1 MSIAKYQNLI
11 DSNND
16 TMKNIVKEEILSE
29 LTLNDPIFKKI
40 SKALAESLILIGK
53 IKIY

>member
-1 MSIAKYQNLI
+1 MTIQKYQNLM

-16 TMKNIVKEEILSE
+16 VMKNIVKEEILSE

-40 SKALAESLILIGK
+40 NKDLV
-53 IKIY
+53 